1 MVFHAN
7 LHARIE
13 NCIDCKQVISQAYLA
28 KDGCCRHCHSKKE
41 YGTVDIE
48 TCHQGSVITM
58 ED

>member
-7 LHARIE
+7 LHARITH
-13 NCIDCKQVISQAYLA
+13 CKECKDTISDAYLVV
-28 KDGCCRHCHSKKE
+28 DGCCRHCATKKK
-41 YGTVDIE
+41 YGVVDIN